1 MDHVKR
7 LPLEQT
13 KALMG
18 DVSRRSVREVIAEKL
33 AALVSSGVL
42 AVGDELPG
50 ERELAASLSV
60 SRETVRGAIG
70 ILASHGILRVAHG
83 ARTTVAT
90 ADVRSL
96 VRGPQAAGFDGP
108 YDLESVHEARLLV
121 ERRIAADAAKRIDQA
136 GLTTLRASITA
147 QEDCGDDPVRFLLCD
162 REFHATLYRA
172 AGNDVFFDVAM
183 SLYNHLLDHRRR
195 IVAKP
200 GSISESLSD
209 HRAILTALE
218 TGDPNMA
225 ERTVVEHATRIYVTT
240 RAFLDGKSSDQSNLA
255 I

>member
-1 MDHVKR
+1 MSQVRR
-7 LPLEQT
+7 LPLDQT

-18 DVSRRSVREVIAEKL
+18 DVSRRSVREVISEKL

-50 ERELAASLSV
+50 ERELATSLSV
-60 SRETVRGAIG
+60 SRETIRGAIG

-90 ADVRSL
+90 ADVRSFM
-96 VRGPQAAGFDGP
+96 RGAQPAGFEGP

-121 ERRIAADAAKRIDQA
+121 ERRIAADGARRIDA
-136 GLTTLRASITA
+136 DGLDRLRASIAA

-162 REFHATLYRA
+162 RDFHATLYRS

-200 GSISESLSD
+200 GAIAASLID
-209 HRAILTALE
+209 HRAILTAME
-218 TGDPNMA
+218 NGDPDMA
-225 ERTVVEHATRIYVTT
+225 ERSMANHATRIYETT
-240 RAFLDGKSSDQSNLA
+240 HAFLQGKTDR
-255 I
+255 

>member
-18 DVSRRSVREVIAEKL
+18 DVSRRSVRETIAEKL
-33 AALVSSGVL
+33 ATLVSSGVL

-90 ADVRSL
+90 ADTRSL
-96 VRGPQAAGFDGP
+96 ARGPQATGFEGP
-108 YDLESVHEARLLV
+108 YDLESVHEARLLI
-121 ERRIAADAAKRIDQA
+121 ERRIAADAARRISKDE
-136 GLTTLRASITA
+136 LSTLRASIAA
-147 QEDCGDDPVRFLLCD
+147 QEKCGDDPVRFLLCD

-195 IVAKP
+195 IVAGP
-200 GSISESLSD
+200 GSIAESLAD
-209 HRAILTALE
+209 HRAILAALE
-218 TGDPNMA
+218 EADPDAA
-225 ERTVVEHATRIYVTT
+225 ERNVAEHAMRIYVTT
-240 RAFLDGKSSDQSNLA
+240 RAFLDGTLSGKESLA
-255 I
+255 V

>member
-1 MDHVKR
+1 MDQVKR
-7 LPLEQT
+7 MPLEQT

-18 DVSRRSVREVIAEKL
+18 DVSRRSVRETIAEKL

-90 ADVRSL
+90 ADTRSL
-96 VRGPQAAGFDGP
+96 VRGSRAAGFDGP

-121 ERRIAADAAKRIDQA
+121 ERRIAADAARRIGKE
-136 GLTTLRASITA
+136 GLAKLRASIAA
-147 QEDCGDDPVRFLLCD
+147 QEKCGDDPVRFLLCD

-195 IVAKP
+195 IVAEP
-200 GSISESLSD
+200 GSIAESLSD

-218 TGDPNMA
+218 SGDPDAA
-225 ERTVVEHATRIYVTT
+225 ECKVVEHATRIYVTT
-240 RAFLDGKSSDQSNLA
+240 RAFLDGKPLA
-255 I
+255 KEALSI